1 VAARLAGEDVLL
13 MAYTREDC
21 RELSRVIRDD
31 LIHLAAAGPAVP
43 VGGPG
48 DVAFGQL
55 GQGGPDLGD
64 GQAHPLAG
72 ADHGDAA

>member
-1 VAARLAGEDVLL
+1 MCTLAFIRCWTATGAGGWPL
-13 MAYTREDC
+13 T
-21 RELSRVIRDD
+21 SRDD

-48 DVAFGQL
+48 DVTFGQL